1 MEHNVPR
8 LHMHSENICSI
19 SDTLYNIAAAA
30 MDVVGKNVP
39 PRHLLLIVFKV
50 FLEVNGYILLNLVT
64 FKPLPPGHGN

>member
-8 LHMHSENICSI
+8 LHIHTE
-19 SDTLYNIAAAA
+19 NIAAAT

-39 PRHLLLIVFKV
+39 LSLWHLLLIVFKV

-64 FKPLPPGHGN
+64 FKPSAP